1 MTRALKSGAHLS
13 AARHVATYAE
23 RPGFRIVEIL
33 IAEGQEI
40 PWHSHSNI
48 TDTMYVLDG
57 DLVVSVREPMEEV
70 ELGPGDTCVLGPG
83 RPHRIVTK
91 GPGLATFLVLQG
103 LGEYDF
109 VPGDS
114 SDSN

>member
-1 MTRALKSGAHLS
+1 MTEALKSGAHLS
-13 AARHVATYAE
+13 DARHVATYAE

-40 PWHSHSNI
+40 PWHSHSTI

-57 DLVVSVREPMEEV
+57 DIVVSAREPMEEV
-70 ELGPGDTCVLGPG
+70 ELGPGDTCVVGPG
-83 RPHRIVTK
+83 RPHRIVTR
-91 GPGLATFLVLQG
+91 GPAPATFLVLQG

-109 VPGDS
+109 IPGGS
-114 SDSN
+114 PDSN